1 MSKAR
6 GLADLGNAYSDGAL
20 SNRNLVINSDMRIAQ
35 RGTSKSITQ
44 NVPSYLLDR
53 FYVDSTTP
61 ATLTYAQSSDAPG
74 DFVNSLGI
82 TVNTSGTTAAGQYA
96 WVRQSIEGYNFA
108 HLNFGTA
115 NAKTFTLSF
124 WVKSSVTGILGG
136 WFGAAL
142 NNRFQSFTYTIL
154 SANTWEYKTV
164 TISGDT
170 AGTWNNTNGVGLQVS
185 WSLSCGTTFRGATG
199 SWSSSIFLGANG
211 QTNITET
218 AGATFNIT
226 GVQLEAGDTAT
237 PFEHRIYG
245 QELALCKRYYE
256 QFDYDSLA
264 YERIVSAHVP
274 GTSTNTGMG
283 SVFQFSNKRVVPSV
297 TLSAAST
304 FRQNGGNLADNVAT
318 GVSAGT
324 TSKYC
329 FNLLVTGNTRT
340 SGLAGWISRQD
351 ATTCFIKIDAEL

>member
-20 SNRNLVINSDMRIAQ
+20 SNRNMLINSDMRIAQ

-44 NVPSYLLDR
+44 NVPSYLIDR

-199 SWSSSIFLGANG
+199 SWSSSIFLGATG

-226 GVQLEAGDTAT
+226 GIQLEVGDTAT
-237 PFEHRIYG
+237 PFEHRSVG
-245 QELALCKRYYE
+245 QELALCQRYYAKLGP
-256 QFDYDSLA
+256 S
-264 YERIVSAHVP
+264 
-274 GTSTNTGMG
+274 GTYTRFGMG
-283 SVFQFSNKRVVPSV
+283 FSIATTNCDFVVNLPTSMRIAGG
-297 TLSAAST
+297 TLSTSGPTT
-304 FRQNGGNLADNVAT
+304 FAVYH
-318 GVSAGT
+318 SAGT
-324 TSKYC
+324 VAACSAITVDSSGVS
-329 FNLLVTGNTRT
+329 NDIILINAVT
-340 SGLAGWISRQD
+340 SGLTAGAVGVLIARNNVNTYL
-351 ATTCFIKIDAEL
+351 AVDAEL

>member
-237 PFEHRIYG
+237 PFEHRSYG
-245 QELALCKRYYE
+245 QELALCHRYYWLT
-256 QFDYDSLA
+256 DDGPA
-264 YERIVSAHVP
+264 ASALKY
-274 GTSTNTGMG
+274 TANTGAGQFNSAISAPTTMRAVPTITIG
-283 SVFQFSNKRVVPSV
+283 GTVIYTNAGGLTAGASVSSITTRVTPVGTGTYRAFGF
-297 TLSAAST
+297 TLSM
-304 FRQNGGNLADNVAT
+304 
-318 GVSAGT
+318 
-324 TSKYC
+324 
-329 FNLLVTGNTRT
+329 
-340 SGLAGWISRQD
+340 
-351 ATTCFIKIDAEL
+351 DAEL